1 MTSGGTRIERF
12 LAHLDALT
20 GNSEPEFWP
29 IESTKPQM
37 KGLTAITYPDLP
49 EPGFLTA
56 VTYGLSLAK
65 HELWRHGKPE
75 LCISVRSTD
84 KRWARAAAFIAEQLP
99 GECPFQYGD
108 TLNFGEPISPESTMD
123 AFLVFAPAVLDRED
137 ARVEVGEDHPVK
149 IVGLY
154 PLHRSEREFVRRHGL
169 DAFWNLDW
177 DPYDVTRQPAV

>member
-1 MTSGGTRIERF
+1 MTSDGTRIERF
-12 LAHLDALT
+12 LAHLDVLT
-20 GNSEPEFWP
+20 EGVEPEFWP
-29 IESTKPQM
+29 VESTKPGM
-37 KGLTAITYPDLP
+37 KGLTAITHPDVP

-56 VTYGLSLAK
+56 ITYGLSLAD

-84 KRWARAAAFIAEQLP
+84 RRWAQAAAFIAEQLR

-108 TLNFGEPISPESTMD
+108 TVNFGEPISTESAMD
-123 AFLVFAPAVLDRED
+123 AFFVFSPAVLGRED
-137 ARVEVGEDHPVK
+137 TRVEVGDDHPVN

-154 PLHRSEREFVRRHGL
+154 PIHRSEREFIKLHGL

-177 DPYDVTRQPAV
+177 DPYDVARQPAV